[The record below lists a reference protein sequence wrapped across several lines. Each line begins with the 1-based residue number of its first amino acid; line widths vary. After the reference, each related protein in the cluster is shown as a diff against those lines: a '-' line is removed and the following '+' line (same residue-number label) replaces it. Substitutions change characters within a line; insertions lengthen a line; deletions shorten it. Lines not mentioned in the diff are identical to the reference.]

1 MKKRL
6 LAMVCGCLFCGGIF
20 AQHTWFNDKDLT
32 LTGAYYYPEHW
43 DESQWERDL
52 KQMHELGFEF
62 THFAEFAWAQLEPQ
76 EGVYDFSWL
85 DRAVAL
91 AAKYDLKVVMC
102 TSTATPPVWLSR
114 KYPEI
119 LLKSEDGT
127 VQDHGARQHA
137 SFASPVYRKLAYR
150 MIEALARHYGNDSR
164 IIGWQLD
171 NEPTVQFDY
180 NQAAEE
186 AFREFLKEKYHHNIQ
201 ELNAAWG
208 TAFWSEVYSRFEEIT
223 LPKTAQMF
231 MNHHQILDYRR
242 FAAKQTNDFLNEQCR
257 LIKKYAKNQWVTTNY
272 IPDYDKGHIGGS
284 KDLDFVSYTR
294 YMVYGDNEGIGRRGY
309 RVGNPLRIAMANDF
323 FRPVNGTYGVME
335 LQPGQVNWGSINPQP
350 LPGAVRLWLWSVFAG
365 GSDFICTYRYRQPLY
380 GTEQYHYGIVGTDGV
395 TVTPGGREYE
405 QFMKEIRL
413 LRKDYHPKEDKP
425 ETYLKRK
432 TAILWNPENYWSI
445 DRQKQNATWN
455 TFAHVDKYYRTLKS
469 YAAPVDFISEEK
481 DFSQYPV
488 MIVPAYQLADKELV
502 ARWKKY
508 VEEGGNLVLTCR
520 TAQKDR
526 FGRLPEAPFGSMIDE
541 LTGNHIEFYD
551 LLLSQDPG
559 QVKMDGKVYTWNTWG
574 EILQPGTSNEVWAT
588 YTNEFYEG
596 KPAVTFRKLGKGS
609 VTYIGVDSSDGV
621 LERQV
626 LDKLYSR
633 LQIEV
638 MNLPYGVT
646 MEYRNGL
653 GIVLNYSDQPYQ
665 FALPQGA
672 KVLIGTPDIATAGVL
687 VFKF

>member
-114 KYPEI
+114 KYPEV

-150 MIEALARHYGNDSR
+150 MIEELARHYGNDSR

-171 NEPTVQFDY
+171 NEPAVQFDY

-208 TAFWSEVYSRFEEIT
+208 TAFWSEVYSLFVEIT

-405 QFMKEIRL
+405 QFMKEIRS
-413 LRKDYHPKEDKP
+413 LRKDYRPKEDKP

-574 EILQPGTSNEVWAT
+574 EIL
-588 YTNEFYEG
+588 
-596 KPAVTFRKLGKGS
+596 
-609 VTYIGVDSSDGV
+609 
-621 LERQV
+621 
-626 LDKLYSR
+626 
-633 LQIEV
+633 
-638 MNLPYGVT
+638 
-646 MEYRNGL
+646 
-653 GIVLNYSDQPYQ
+653 
-665 FALPQGA
+665 
-672 KVLIGTPDIATAGVL
+672 
-687 VFKF
+687 

>member
-76 EGVYDFSWL
+76 EGVYNFSWL

-150 MIEALARHYGNDSR
+150 MIEELARHYGNDSR

-171 NEPTVQFDY
+171 NEPAVQFDY

-405 QFMKEIRL
+405 QFMKEIRS
-413 LRKDYHPKEDKP
+413 LRKDYRPKEDKP

-526 FGRLPEAPFGSMIDE
+526 FGRLPEAPFGSMIDG

-665 FALPQGA
+665 FALPQGV
-672 KVLIGTPDIATAGVL
+672 KVLIGTPNIATAGVL

>member
-1 MKKRL
+1 
-6 LAMVCGCLFCGGIF
+6 
-20 AQHTWFNDKDLT
+20 
-32 LTGAYYYPEHW
+32 
-43 DESQWERDL
+43 
-52 KQMHELGFEF
+52 
-62 THFAEFAWAQLEPQ
+62 
-76 EGVYDFSWL
+76 
-85 DRAVAL
+85 
-91 AAKYDLKVVMC
+91 
-102 TSTATPPVWLSR
+102 
-114 KYPEI
+114 
-119 LLKSEDGT
+119 
-127 VQDHGARQHA
+127 
-137 SFASPVYRKLAYR
+137 
-150 MIEALARHYGNDSR
+150 
-164 IIGWQLD
+164 
-171 NEPTVQFDY
+171 
-180 NQAAEE
+180 
-186 AFREFLKEKYHHNIQ
+186 
-201 ELNAAWG
+201 
-208 TAFWSEVYSRFEEIT
+208 
-223 LPKTAQMF
+223 
-231 MNHHQILDYRR
+231 
-242 FAAKQTNDFLNEQCR
+242 
-257 LIKKYAKNQWVTTNY
+257 
-272 IPDYDKGHIGGS
+272 
-284 KDLDFVSYTR
+284 
-294 YMVYGDNEGIGRRGY
+294 
-309 RVGNPLRIAMANDF
+309 
-323 FRPVNGTYGVME
+323 ME

-413 LRKDYHPKEDKP
+413 LRKDYCPKEDKP

-445 DRQKQNATWN
+445 GRQKQNATWN

-488 MIVPAYQLADKELV
+488 MIVPAYQLADKKLV

-609 VTYIGVDSSDGV
+609 VTYIGVDSSDGA

-672 KVLIGTPDIATAGVL
+672 KVLIGTPNIATAGVL

>member
-150 MIEALARHYGNDSR
+150 MIEELARHYGNDSR

-171 NEPTVQFDY
+171 NEPAVQFDY

-186 AFREFLKEKYHHNIQ
+186 AFREFLKEKYHYNIQ

-405 QFMKEIRL
+405 QFMKEIRS
-413 LRKDYHPKEDKP
+413 LRKDYRPKEDKP

-488 MIVPAYQLADKELV
+488 MIVPAYQLADKKLV

-609 VTYIGVDSSDGV
+609 VTYIGVDSSDGA

-638 MNLPYGVT
+638 MKLPYGVT

-672 KVLIGTPDIATAGVL
+672 KVLIGTPNIATAGVL

>member
-1 MKKRL
+1 
-6 LAMVCGCLFCGGIF
+6 
-20 AQHTWFNDKDLT
+20 
-32 LTGAYYYPEHW
+32 
-43 DESQWERDL
+43 
-52 KQMHELGFEF
+52 MHELGFEF

-150 MIEALARHYGNDSR
+150 MIEELARHYGNDSR

-171 NEPTVQFDY
+171 NEPAVQFDY

-405 QFMKEIRL
+405 QFMKEIRS
-413 LRKDYHPKEDKP
+413 LRKDYRPKEDKP

-541 LTGNHIEFYD
+541 LTGNHMEFYD
-551 LLLSQDPG
+551 LLLPQDPG

-574 EILQPGTSNEVWAT
+574 EILQPGASNEVWAT

-609 VTYIGVDSSDGV
+609 VTYIGVDSSDGA

-672 KVLIGTPDIATAGVL
+672 KVLIGTPNIATAGVL

>member
-150 MIEALARHYGNDSR
+150 MIEELARHYGNDSR

-171 NEPTVQFDY
+171 NEPAVQFDY

-186 AFREFLKEKYHHNIQ
+186 AFREFLKEKYHYNIQ

-405 QFMKEIRL
+405 QFMKEIRS
-413 LRKDYHPKEDKP
+413 LRKDYCPKEDKP

-488 MIVPAYQLADKELV
+488 MIVPAYQLADKKLV

-574 EILQPGTSNEVWAT
+574 EILQPGASNEVWAT

-609 VTYIGVDSSDGV
+609 VTYIGVDSSDGA

-672 KVLIGTPDIATAGVL
+672 KVLIGTPNIATAGVL